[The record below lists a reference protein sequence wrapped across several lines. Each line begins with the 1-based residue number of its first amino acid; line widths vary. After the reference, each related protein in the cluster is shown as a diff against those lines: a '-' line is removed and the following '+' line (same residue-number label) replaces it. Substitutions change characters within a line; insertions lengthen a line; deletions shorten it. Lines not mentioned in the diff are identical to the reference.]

1 MKNDLGTIKNVHFI
15 GIGGSGMSGL
25 ARILKAQKKTVTGSD
40 ISRNHTV
47 EALMKEGI
55 KVMIG
60 HKSGN
65 LPAKAEMVVYSP
77 AVPRDNPEMK
87 AARKKGKPVFS
98 YPQAVGLLTRT
109 RATICICGT
118 HGKTTTTAMAS
129 AVFIGAGKDPS
140 VIVGSVIKEL
150 HEKNAR
156 NGKGKDLIIESCEY
170 RRGFLNYHPQTIIVT
185 NVEAD
190 HLDYYKGLAD
200 YRKAFLE
207 FVKKLPA
214 NGMVIA
220 NRDDKNVRIILKKY
234 PPKKIVWFGKSS
246 GSEYLLKQNAVYHR
260 TRKLAELSLT
270 VPGEHNL
277 MNATAVIALAHRYK
291 LPLPAVK
298 RSLEGYK
305 GSSRRFETVGY
316 CGKAVVIDDYA
327 HHPTEIRATLKAA
340 RDKYGAQAKIL
351 CVFQPHQYSRT
362 YKLLKDFAKAFGD
375 ADEVIIPDIY
385 GVRDTA
391 ADLKKISV
399 AKLVSAIAKFHGR
412 VSDGKGFDATTEK
425 IRGNDAY
432 DVIITMGA
440 GNVYKIAETLV
451 RKMNKRPH

>member
-1 MKNDLGTIKNVHFI
+1 MKKDLGTIKNIHFV

-25 ARILKAQKKTVTGSD
+25 ARILKAQRKTVTGSD
-40 ISRNHTV
+40 ISANHTI
-47 EALMKEGI
+47 EALRKERI
-55 KVMIG
+55 KVTIG

-77 AVPRDNPEMK
+77 AVPQDNPEMK
-87 AARKKGKPVFS
+87 AARGKGVPVFS
-98 YPQAVGLLTRT
+98 YPEAVGLLTRT
-109 RATICICGT
+109 KATICICGT

-129 AVFIGAGKDPS
+129 AVFIGTGKDPS
-140 VIVGSVIKEL
+140 VIVGAAIREL
-150 HEKNAR
+150 HQKNAR
-156 NGKGKDLIIESCEY
+156 NGKGNDLIIESCEY
-170 RRGFLNYHPQTIIVT
+170 RRGFLNYRPQTIIIT

-190 HLDYYKGLAD
+190 HLDYYKNLAD

-207 FVKKLPA
+207 FVNKLPA

-220 NRDDKNVRIILKKY
+220 NRDDKNVRAILKKY
-234 PPKKIVWFGKSS
+234 PSKKIVWFGKSA
-246 GSEYLLKQNAVYHR
+246 GAEYLLKRNAVHHR
-260 TRKLAELSLT
+260 GRKLSELHLT

-277 MNATAVIALAHRYK
+277 MNATAVVALAHQYK

-316 CGKAVVIDDYA
+316 CGKAVVIDDYG

-340 RDKYGAQAKIL
+340 RGKYGAKAKIL

-385 GVRDTA
+385 GVRDTVS
-391 ADLKKISV
+391 DLKKINT
-399 AKLVSAIAKFHGR
+399 AKLVKAIAKFHKH
-412 VSDGKGFDATTEK
+412 VSDGKGFDATTKK
-425 IRGNDAY
+425 IKKNNVY

-440 GNVYKIAETLV
+440 GNVYKIAEMLAEKT
-451 RKMNKRPH
+451 P